1 MQTNALNTDSMFLQP
16 RLANYKSLLD
26 PRKILRSPML
36 QTQIQWIFPDKN
48 NPYHQRKIPRHF
60 KGQIVIL
67 RAIIP
72 KSSPFLQGQQREPSE
87 SPYTSFT
94 CRIRP
99 VDLIDYVR
107 HKGNQNISFTG
118 ASQHGK
124 SYLTPYFLKNFNDQQ
139 RIIFSFKPNDHAL
152 RIEGIER
159 KDARKH
165 LPPKFED
172 SDAFAQAYF
181 TTFFDEKTSMGIQ
194 LQPTTAIL
202 KLLAE
207 KTQATEKQDWE
218 TFLEVL
224 KKEHKQ
230 SSKNDQATL
239 EAIHRNVQQL
249 VIPQMTS
256 EPIDY
261 QRSIALDFSTISNTI
276 ARNFY
281 AELVLRQLWNDLSF
295 QRRKFV
301 TIVIDEA
308 HRLIKKPFSIVHTV
322 SREIGHVGRL
332 WIITQNVTDI
342 YADSRTNFAT
352 KFAFKLG
359 KEDLDWAKGID
370 PILQDALSRLQKYEF
385 LDIEFPRFHE
395 YVPVFHY
402 ATLQEKTIELAPAP
416 AGPQA
421 VETKQGKGE
430 GGGSAEGEEE
440 PQEKRGPKIV
450 IDEQEVKALLP
461 DYWTPIIKKVVKQH
475 RDLDFNDL
483 KFSVSQILKRIDAGH
498 IDLDEEQDQ
507 PSHSFYYLRG
517 ENVSQL
523 HNYIQLQA
531 KKALGRLYKL
541 KHEAS
546 SGELSNP
553 DLEYVN
559 EKDEPILDVEVE
571 TGLSN
576 ANLKRLKERIERALG
591 SDKKVIVIVPNEDQS
606 AKYTK
611 YLLEFIIKYQ
621 GRISILTLRELKDWV
636 REVKTGERAESS
648 SESQE
653 LSQKERQGETETQS
667 DVNNEQSQSK

>member
-1 MQTNALNTDSMFLQP
+1 MTLIDPDSMIFQP
-16 RLANYKSLLD
+16 RLVDYKTLLD
-26 PRKILRSPML
+26 PNKILRGPLL
-36 QTQIQWIFPDKN
+36 QAIFPNKN
-48 NPYHQRKIPRHF
+48 SPYHERRIPQHF
-60 KGQIVIL
+60 KGKIVIL

-72 KSSPFLQGQQREPSE
+72 KSSPFLQGQQPEPSE

-94 CRIRP
+94 CKIRAI
-99 VDLIDYVR
+99 DLIDYVR

-124 SYLTPYFLKNFNDQQ
+124 SYLTPYFLTNFNDQQ

-152 RIEGIER
+152 TIEGIER
-159 KDARKH
+159 RDARKH
-165 LPPKFED
+165 LPPKFQD
-172 SDAFAQAYF
+172 SDALAQAYF

-207 KTQATEKQDWE
+207 KTQATEKKDWE
-218 TFLEVL
+218 TFLEIL

-261 QRSIALDFSTISNTI
+261 IRSIALDFSTIGNTI

-281 AELVLRQLWNDLSF
+281 AELVLRQLWNDLSATP
-295 QRRKFV
+295 QRRKYV

-308 HRLIKKPFSIVHTV
+308 QRLIKKPFSIVHTV

-332 WIITQNVTDI
+332 WIITQNLTDI

-370 PILQDALSRLQKYEF
+370 PILQDSLSRLQKYEF

-402 ATLQEKTIELAPAP
+402 ATLEEKPIERAPAP

-421 VETKQGKGE
+421 VEVAEGKGE
-430 GGGSAEGEEE
+430 GSGEGEEE
-440 PQEKRGPKIV
+440 ERHKPRIV
-450 IDEQEVKALLP
+450 IEEEEVKALLP
-461 DYWTPIIKKVVKQH
+461 NYSTSIIKRIAK
-475 RDLDFNDL
+475 RSPDLDFNNL
-483 KFSVSQILKRIDAGH
+483 KFSVSQILKRIQSGH
-498 IDLDEEQDQ
+498 IYLDEEQDQ
-507 PSHSFYYLRG
+507 PFHSFYYLRG

-523 HNYIQLQA
+523 HNYMQLRA
-531 KKALGRLYKL
+531 KSTLGQLYKL
-541 KHEAS
+541 KHEAK

-559 EKDEPILDVEVE
+559 DKEDPMLDVELE

-576 ANLKRLKERIERALG
+576 ANLKRLTERIAKSLAD
-591 SDKKVIVIVPNEDQS
+591 DKKVIVIVPNEEQS

-611 YLLEFIIKYQ
+611 NLLEFIIKYQ

-636 REVKTGERAESS
+636 KEVKTGEHAQINA
-648 SESQE
+648 SQGLE
-653 LSQKERQGETETQS
+653 KEKENERQTAKATNPNDFKDET
-667 DVNNEQSQSK
+667 N